1 MKCEDSSNKLE
12 KNKQDVQTTVS
23 IYGFLRNMWNSDTR
37 KGDRVYVEGNLL
49 TVCKSCSKRG
59 KPSSNQQN
67 IQKTGRPSS
76 YQQNI
81 QKTGF
86 PRPKKIVKTEKIT
99 FDDTRILVSNLSEVI
114 RKSRMTKGLT
124 HEQLGLSLN
133 ERASLLRKIESGS
146 IKPDEELAKKL
157 ERFFRIPLYTEVDTS
172 D

>member
-1 MKCEDSSNKLE
+1 MASCEICGIQILE
-12 KNKQDVQTTVS
+12 KA
-23 IYGFLRNMWNSDTR
+23 
-37 KGDRVYVEGNLL
+37 DRVYVEGNLL

-59 KPSSNQQN
+59 KPSSYQQN
-67 IQKTGRPSS
+67 TQKAGRPSS
-76 YQQNI
+76 YQQNT
-81 QKTGF
+81 QKAVF

-114 RKSRMTKGLT
+114 RKSRMTRGLT
-124 HEQLGLSLN
+124 HEQLGLTLN

>member
-1 MKCEDSSNKLE
+1 MASCEICGIQILE
-12 KNKQDVQTTVS
+12 KV
-23 IYGFLRNMWNSDTR
+23 
-37 KGDRVYVEGNLL
+37 DRVYVEGNLL
-49 TVCKSCSKRG
+49 TVCKSCSKR
-59 KPSSNQQN
+59 
-67 IQKTGRPSS
+67 GRPSS

-114 RKSRMTKGLT
+114 RKSRMTRGLT
-124 HEQLGLSLN
+124 HEQLGLTLN

>member
-1 MKCEDSSNKLE
+1 MASCEICGIQILE
-12 KNKQDVQTTVS
+12 KV
-23 IYGFLRNMWNSDTR
+23 
-37 KGDRVYVEGNLL
+37 DRVYVEGNLL

-59 KPSSNQQN
+59 RPSSYQQN

-86 PRPKKIVKTEKIT
+86 PRPKKVVKNEKIT

-114 RKSRMTKGLT
+114 RKSRMTRGLT
-124 HEQLGLSLN
+124 HEQLGLTLN